1 MNPFPTAKPL
11 DWRSEDL
18 WLALEPLR
26 PGLTVEVRAC
36 TDSTN
41 TRQLERCRQGDWSPG
56 LLVAER
62 QEAGRGRLGRS
73 WWSDA
78 PGGSLTFSLGLPFAP
93 PDWSGLSLAVGLA
106 LADALE
112 PEPAPDWPQGR
123 LALKWPNDLWLR
135 DGQRKL
141 GGILLETA
149 TLPQDGAFDPKARW
163 LVVGIGLNIR
173 SRTMGDRDDAQFASG
188 FAATDELLP
197 GLDAPAVLHRV
208 ATPLLHMLA
217 RFESA
222 GWAPLAPAFEGRD
235 LLRGRE
241 ISAGV
246 GELAIRG
253 RGVGLDGT
261 GALLVHTA
269 AGIRAVH
276 SGEVSVRP
284 C

>member
-1 MNPFPTAKPL
+1 MTDFSDVAPL
-11 DWRSEDL
+11 NWRSEDL

-41 TRQLERCRQGDWSPG
+41 TRQLERCRLGDSSPG

-106 LADALE
+106 LAEALE
-112 PEPAPDWPQGR
+112 PQPLSGPSR

-149 TLPQDGAFDPKARW
+149 TLPQDSGFDPKARW

-173 SRTMGDRDDAQFASG
+173 SRALADGEAAQFASG

-208 ATPLLHMLA
+208 AAPLLRTLL
-217 RFESA
+217 RFEQV
-222 GWAPLAPAFEGRD
+222 GWAPFATAFEQRD

-241 ISAGV
+241 ISVGIGAG
-246 GELAIRG
+246 ATRG
-253 RGVGLDGT
+253 RVVGLDGT

-269 AGIRAVH
+269 AGIQAVH

>member
-1 MNPFPTAKPL
+1 MNSFATVAPL

-26 PGLTVEVRAC
+26 PGLTVEVRASA
-36 TDSTN
+36 DSTN
-41 TRQLERCRQGDWSPG
+41 TRLLERCRQGDCAPG

-106 LADALE
+106 LAEALD
-112 PEPAPDWPQGR
+112 PEPAAGWPQGR

-149 TLPQDGAFDPKARW
+149 PLPQDGVFDPKARW
-163 LVVGIGLNIR
+163 LVIGVGLNVR
-173 SRTMGDRDDAQFASG
+173 PRALAPEDAAQFASG

-208 ATPLLHMLA
+208 AVPLLRTLS
-217 RFESA
+217 RFEQQ
-222 GWAPLAPAFEGRD
+222 GWAPFATAFEGRN

-241 ISAGV
+241 ISLGAG
-246 GELAIRG
+246 ESATCG
-253 RGVGLDGT
+253 RVVGLDET